1 MIAWMLIRMNFR
13 FSRPRFVVVLVAVM
27 LAAPALAQSPSPP
40 AGETIWVNV
49 PQRLKT
55 RVYESP
61 GRGADPVLVVVLHG
75 DAPRRPPTYQYRF
88 AASVAAA
95 LPNVVAAAV
104 LRPGYSDGEERSDGV
119 RGETT
124 GDNYTP
130 EVIDAVV
137 TAIAALKERYHPRAV
152 VLVGHSGGAAIA
164 ADLLGSRKGG
174 ADAALLVSCPC
185 DLDAWRDHMHTVQGG
200 AIWQRPVRSLSP
212 IREVDGVPPSTRIT
226 MLVGSQDDVAPPP
239 LTQAYAEALR
249 KHGVTVG
256 ADVVEGLPHDI
267 LLEPVVIDRLRELVD
282 AVRAPR

>member
-1 MIAWMLIRMNFR
+1 M
-13 FSRPRFVVVLVAVM
+13 
-27 LAAPALAQSPSPP
+27 
-40 AGETIWVNV
+40 WVNV
-49 PQRLKT
+49 TQRLKT
-55 RVYESP
+55 RVYESA

-75 DAPRRPPTYQYRF
+75 DAPRQPPRYQYRF

-104 LRPGYSDGEERSDGV
+104 LRPGYSDGEERSDGM

-130 EVIDAVV
+130 EVIDAV
-137 TAIAALKERYHPRAV
+137 TAAITALKERYHPRAV

-185 DLDAWRDHMHTVQGG
+185 DLAEWRQHMHSVQGG
-200 AIWQRPVRSLSP
+200 AIWERPVRSLSP
-212 IREVDGVPPSTRIT
+212 IAEADGVPLSTRVT
-226 MLVGSQDDVAPPP
+226 LLVGSQDDVAPPA

-249 KHGVTVG
+249 KRGVAVR
-256 ADVVEGLPHDI
+256 ADVVEGEPHDM
-267 LLEPVVIDRLRELVD
+267 LLEPVVIDRLRDIVD
-282 AVRAPR
+282 AVRAAR

>member
-1 MIAWMLIRMNFR
+1 MQVHFR
-13 FSRPRFVVVLVAVM
+13 PSRLGLVLLFA
-27 LAAPALAQSPSPP
+27 LLTAAAPAPAQSPP
-40 AGETIWVNV
+40 AGETVWVNV
-49 PQRLKT
+49 TQRLKT

-104 LRPGYSDGEERSDGV
+104 LRPGYSDGDERSDGM

-130 EVIDAVV
+130 EVIDAV
-137 TAIAALKERYHPRAV
+137 TAAITALKERYHPRAV

-164 ADLLGSRKGG
+164 ADLLGSGKGG
-174 ADAALLVSCPC
+174 ADATLLVSCPC
-185 DLDAWRDHMHTVQGG
+185 DLAAWRQHMHSVQGG
-200 AIWQRPVRSLSP
+200 AIWERPVRSLSP
-212 IREVDGVPPSTRIT
+212 IAEADGVPLSTKVT
-226 MLVGSQDDVAPPP
+226 LLVGSQDDVAPPA
-239 LTQAYAEALR
+239 LTQAYAETLR
-249 KHGVTVG
+249 KRGVAVR

-267 LLEPVVIDRLRELVD
+267 LLEPVVIDRLRDIVD
-282 AVRAPR
+282 AVRAAR